1 MISFIL
7 LMGNLRLGM
16 AKETQLKSWEL
27 GLKLKLSLKSKSVSI
42 CPSFHSYMA
51 FPGGTSGKEP
61 ACQCRR
67 HKRHRFDPWVGK
79 IPWRRA
85 WQPTPVFLPE
95 ESPWTEELGG
105 LQSMG
110 LRRVRHDRA
119 TKHSTALAS
128 LNPTDGSR
136 TRLSREANMGG
147 WRNQWMRECSS
158 TKPLKC
164 VPETAQ
170 LILKTL

>member
-1 MISFIL
+1 MKYKWYKKSYHVICCYQDARTFYYVSPL
-7 LMGNLRLGM
+7 EASCNVVGASLVAQLVKNPTAMW
-16 AKETQLKSWEL
+16 ETWVRSW
-27 GLKLKLSLKSKSVSI
+27 
-42 CPSFHSYMA
+42 F
-51 FPGGTSGKEP
+51 
-61 ACQCRR
+61 
-67 HKRHRFDPWVGK
+67 GK

-85 WQPTPVFLPE
+85 WQPTPVFLPG